1 MQASRPKLPSEKAT
15 LEAQRAFQMLEHVS
29 RKRNGRAIPH
39 VQILQEGGKPDVD
52 VTVPR
57 EALDLLLEILS
68 QMAQGNAVTIVPVH
82 AELTTQQAADLLNV
96 SRPYLVAL
104 LDEGRIPHRMV
115 GTHRRVRFADL
126 MEFKSRVEAEQ
137 RRTMDELAE
146 ETRKLELDG

>member
-1 MQASRPKLPSEKAT
+1 MQTSRLKLPSEKAT
-15 LEAQRAFQMLEHVS
+15 QEAQRAFEMLERGS

-39 VQILQEGGKPDVD
+39 VQILHEGGKPDVD

-96 SRPYLVAL
+96 SRPNLVAR
-104 LDEGRIPHRMV
+104 LDEGQIPYRMV

-126 MEFKSRVEAEQ
+126 MEFKRGVEAEQ
-137 RRTMDELAE
+137 RKTMAELAE
-146 ETRKLELDG
+146 ETQQLQLDG